1 MFKFLHG
8 VKKIHLSSLLI
19 IMNYSYLSAIYLISP
34 SQNSKKEMGG
44 GIGYPIAD
52 YFHNIGESIKA
63 GGALGDLTMTIL
75 YVKNNYFFEPALIDM
90 VPRFSYAMTPPIAL
104 LHKFVDSSNSII
116 PYVTWNICS
125 IVVIGFYV
133 NKIQKLKFSA
143 VFLIINWPIIFV
155 LLRGNTDLVLTALT
169 VLFFYSYTKS
179 KSKIFSTFIFGLL
192 VASKPHMLVFGLIM
206 LGKRDF
212 KSLFYSSGFSLF
224 WFLFPLKFLA
234 PYSLMS
240 QINTIIQIGKNYN
253 MDYAYGDGGLLW
265 DNGLIGLQKSILY
278 SFFKPID
285 RIDALFFGKIAF
297 FVYLIVAVGLIVF
310 SLNLIL
316 KYKTELHEIW
326 LLSSSLLILLS
337 PVSAS
342 YRLNFF
348 LPILLIYLY
357 GGFDKLTTYALMVLI
372 LPKSF
377 IWIKTS
383 QGTDFLGDS
392 VINPVIVIFLILRV
406 SSVVK
411 QRWAQDSTKGGGQKN
426 SNLKR

>member
-1 MFKFLHG
+1 MLNFLHG
-8 VKKIHLSSLLI
+8 LKKIHFSWLFI
-19 IMNYSYLSAIYLISP
+19 IINYSYLSAIYFISP
-34 SQNSKKEMGG
+34 SQNGKKEMGG

-52 YFHNIGESIKA
+52 YFHDIGESIKV

-75 YVKNNYFFEPALIDM
+75 YVKNNFFFEPALIDM
-90 VPRFSYAMTPPIAL
+90 VPKFSYAMTPPIAL

-116 PYVTWNICS
+116 PYLSWNLCS
-125 IVVIGFYV
+125 LVVIGFYV
-133 NKIQKLKFSA
+133 NRIQKLKFSA
-143 VFLIINWPIIFV
+143 VFLVINWPIIFV
-155 LLRGNTDLVLTALT
+155 LLRGNTDLILTALT

-206 LGKRDF
+206 LSKRDF

-240 QINTIIQIGKNYN
+240 QINTIIQIGRNYN
-253 MDYAYGDGGLLW
+253 TDYAYGDAGLLW
-265 DNGLIGLQKSILY
+265 DNGLIGLQKTILY
-278 SFFKPID
+278 SFFKPTD
-285 RIDALFFGKIAF
+285 RLDALFFGKIAF
-297 FVYLIVAVGLIVF
+297 FVYLIVAVGLIAF

-316 KYKTELHEIW
+316 KYKTKLHEIW

-357 GGFDKLTTYALMVLI
+357 GDFDKLTTYALMVLI

-377 IWIKTS
+377 VWIKTS
-383 QGTDFLGDS
+383 QGTEFLGDS
-392 VINPVIVIFLILRV
+392 VINPVIVLLLILRV
-406 SSVVK
+406 SFVVK
-411 QRWAQDSTKGGGQKN
+411 QRWVQDSSKGGKQKN
-426 SNLKR
+426 ISIKG